1 MRTQWSEKTKSAP
14 PKTPTLAP
22 LRGFPARGGSGHQ
35 WKSFDDFFRAG
46 AFEDAA
52 LIAVRGKAR
61 PKAKVA
67 QEFPRMWRRASPANR
82 VFIAFS
88 RRDAAAANAVRRAL
102 ERKGYVCFTYI
113 HGQTREPWANAVEV
127 GRYFREAGTHLVIDS
142 QAARASKGVRLEAH
156 ALASPEKAKAQAR
169 SKKSSPPPEAERKR
183 GDPCCRVCYYLNGRL
198 VGCDPVTCGPQC
210 ANARGR

>member
-1 MRTQWSEKTKSAP
+1 MRGTGVHVRTQWSEKTKSAP

-22 LRGFPARGGSGHQ
+22 LRGFPARGASGHQ

-61 PKAKVA
+61 PKAKLA
-67 QEFPRMWRRASPANR
+67 QEFPRLWRRAPPANR

-102 ERKGYVCFTYI
+102 EGKGYVCFTYI

-127 GRYFREAGTHLVIDS
+127 GRYFREAGNHLVIDS
-142 QAARASKGVRLEAH
+142 RAARASQGVRLEAH
-156 ALASPEKAKAQAR
+156 ALARPEAMKAAKAAKAAKAK
-169 SKKSSPPPEAERKR
+169 PPPAKQGRA

-198 VGCDPVTCGPQC
+198 VGCDPV
-210 ANARGR
+210 